1 MWLVKETDFG
11 KAEPTIE
18 LHEEQKKEK
27 EKKHGVLMELLKSV
41 DARSDAQVS
50 CCKEKVFRF
59 HLKDNK
65 YFQANSLRKE
75 VIWLCL

>member
-1 MWLVKETDFG
+1 
-11 KAEPTIE
+11 
-18 LHEEQKKEK
+18 
-27 EKKHGVLMELLKSV
+27 MELLKSV

-75 VIWLCL
+75 VIWLCIW

>member
-18 LHEEQKKEK
+18 LHEEQKK
-27 EKKHGVLMELLKSV
+27 KKHGVLMELLKSV

-75 VIWLCL
+75 VMRLCL